1 MVDFDLSMSFRIG
14 PGPDEATSFVYK
26 LGADRFDELVAA
38 EMEETVRSL
47 AYGTTHDKVDHLQE
61 EFSAGLLST
70 LNSKVALYGVQVV
83 NVKITDVTLP
93 ADIRD
98 RLEKVAALKT
108 DMSEREKIHEIRI
121 RGLEDEAARSIEVT
135 RISNERRLREIEAE
149 RIRYGIE
156 RRVAEEGARGRAR
169 VEEMKAMTD
178 ADGALKRRLG
188 NETVEK
194 VVARQQAEAL
204 MKKAHIQCQR
214 MRIEAEKNVDIEVK
228 KSETELADAESK
240 AVRFT
245 INVYRRSA
253 SVLNAN
259 SGPFFYASSS
269 PRHPKKGLDDRKG
282 RSRIGRRGCD
292 EREAT
297 VRARVGEVESPG
309 NVRWQSQSKTHHG
322 GQGRRDPLCTRSASV
337 NLSAPSL
344 RKSLKKNSS
353 YFCMLSGREQSP
365 PEYIDISRRIPRSHS
380 PGFRFRG

>member
-1 MVDFDLSMSFRIG
+1 
-14 PGPDEATSFVYK
+14 
-26 LGADRFDELVAA
+26 
-38 EMEETVRSL
+38 
-47 AYGTTHDKVDHLQE
+47 
-61 EFSAGLLST
+61 
-70 LNSKVALYGVQVV
+70 VQVV
-83 NVKITDVTLP
+83 NVKITAVTLP

-98 RLEKVAALKT
+98 RLERVAALKT

-178 ADGALKRRLG
+178 ADVALKRSLG

-194 VVARQQAEAL
+194 VAARQQAEAL
-204 MKKAHIQCQR
+204 MKNAHLQCQR

-228 KSETELADAESK
+228 KSEAELADAESK
-240 AVRFT
+240 AVRFA

-253 SVLNAN
+253 SLLNAN
-259 SGPFFYASSS
+259 SDPLVYAASSHC
-269 PRHPKKGLDDRKG
+269 HPKKGLDDRKG
-282 RSRIGRRGCD
+282 RSRIRRRGCD

-322 GQGRRDPLCTRSASV
+322 GQGRRDPLRTRSASV

-344 RKSLKKNSS
+344 RK
-353 YFCMLSGREQSP
+353 
-365 PEYIDISRRIPRSHS
+365 
-380 PGFRFRG
+380 